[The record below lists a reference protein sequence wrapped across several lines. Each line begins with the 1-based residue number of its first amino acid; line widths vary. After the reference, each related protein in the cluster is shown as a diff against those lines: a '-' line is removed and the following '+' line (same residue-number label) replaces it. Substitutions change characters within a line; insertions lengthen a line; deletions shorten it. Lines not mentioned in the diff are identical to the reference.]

1 MGSTSN
7 PETPRN
13 PDADGVTSDPPYR
26 LIANELSS
34 GLVVPFLGAGASLVD
49 RPSHAAYQPG
59 GTFPP
64 SGSEL
69 STLLGSEVRFPND
82 PHEPGDLATV
92 SSFFVER
99 SARRTLR
106 SRLRAVFTPEYT
118 PSALHDYLARV
129 RRPLL
134 IVTTN
139 YDDILERAFEAVG
152 RPYHL
157 VIHPTERRDLHGM
170 VLVWRHGASKPEPV
184 RPNELLLDFEETTV
198 IYKMHGT
205 FTRRPQPAESP
216 VSAARADWCDHY
228 VITEEDYVDFLT
240 RMTGQTA
247 VPAQFMQH
255 FYGRHFLFLGY
266 SLRDW
271 NLRVVL
277 KTLQSVA
284 SSSAG
289 LSPDD
294 DQVRSWAVQRH
305 PSQHECVLWDRR
317 GVDIFDGDLAEFVRK
332 LEVDTPP
339 EAMIA
344 RATPPRDP

>member
-1 MGSTSN
+1 MSSPIVPAPAAGR
-7 PETPRN
+7 TPG
-13 PDADGVTSDPPYR
+13 PLTAGPPYR
-26 LIANELSS
+26 LIANEMCS

-49 RPSHAAYQPG
+49 RPSHSPYQPG
-59 GTFPP
+59 SLFPP

-69 STLLGSEVRFPND
+69 SALLADEVSFPDD
-82 PHEPGDLATV
+82 PRAAGDLATV

-106 SRLRAVFTPEYT
+106 ARLRAVFAPTYV
-118 PSALHDYLARV
+118 PSALHTYLARV
-129 RRPLL
+129 RRPML

-139 YDDILERAFEAVG
+139 YDDILERAFEAYG

-157 VIHPTERRDLHGM
+157 VIHPTERRDLQGM
-170 VLVWRHGASKPEPV
+170 VLVWRHGESKPEPV
-184 RPNELLLDFEETTV
+184 RPNELLLDLEKTAV

-205 FTRRPQPAESP
+205 CTRRPPPEQASGASRP
-216 VSAARADWCDHY
+216 DWCDHY
-228 VITEEDYVDFLT
+228 VITEEDYVDFLA

-266 SLRDW
+266 GLRDW

-277 KTLQSVA
+277 KTLQSV
-284 SSSAG
+284 SSASAG
-289 LSPDD
+289 LSPDE
-294 DQVRSWAVQRH
+294 DQVRSWAVQRS

-317 GVDIFDGDLAEFVRK
+317 GVDIFDSDLAAFVRA
-332 LEVDTPP
+332 LEGDTPSAELLP
-339 EAMIA
+339 SLAEGAG
-344 RATPPRDP
+344 P